1 MANED
6 VRVVC
11 KEGVYVSD
19 SIMLGDCR
27 GEKFETL
34 AKSLNYKSVHA
45 IGTTTVFAKDGVAV
59 VYNSGSAVVIGNEKT
74 MMYTSEIV
82 KAIQESQKM
91 TAGRSPRGNNPPFI

>member
-11 KEGVYVSD
+11 KEGIYVSD
-19 SIMLGDCR
+19 TIMLGDCR

-34 AKSLNYKSVHA
+34 VNSLNYKTVRGVGSV
-45 IGTTTVFAKDGVAV
+45 GVFARDGVAV

-74 MMYTSEIV
+74 EMYTSEIV
-82 KAIQESQKM
+82 KAIQESQKRM
-91 TAGRSPRGNNPPFI
+91 ASGRRF